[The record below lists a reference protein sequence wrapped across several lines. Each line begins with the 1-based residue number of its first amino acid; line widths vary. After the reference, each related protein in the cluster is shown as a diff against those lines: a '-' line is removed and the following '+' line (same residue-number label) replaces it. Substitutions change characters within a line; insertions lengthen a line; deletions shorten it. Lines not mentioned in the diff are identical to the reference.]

1 MTIGVSICR
10 VSRVPAAE
18 EMAELNAE
26 HHALYGG
33 AIKGDMTILRDPK
46 DPNQTAAVFEIN
58 DLEQFFAISGTPES
72 DALMRKWGVVEPLSF
87 FHEDA

>member
-10 VSRVPAAE
+10 VSRVPAAA

-26 HHALYGG
+26 HHAVYGG
-33 AIKGDMTILRDPK
+33 TVGELKILRDPK
-46 DPNQTAAVFEIN
+46 DPNQTAAVFQIN
-58 DLEQFFAISGTPES
+58 DLDGFLAVARSPEG

-87 FHEDA
+87 FHEDT